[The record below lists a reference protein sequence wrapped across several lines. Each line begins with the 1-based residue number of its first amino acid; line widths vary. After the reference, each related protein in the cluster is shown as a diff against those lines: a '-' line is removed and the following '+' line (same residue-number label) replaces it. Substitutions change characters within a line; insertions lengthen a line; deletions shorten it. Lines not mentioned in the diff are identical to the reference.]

1 MSSWKVLFDSKNG
14 NLDGKISKSN
24 TSTPMHIMSLR
35 RSENKRS
42 SCSVKPK
49 PKTKDKKALPSKK
62 EIHNFYEDAIDL
74 MKEPAECWT
83 DSRVHAFLA
92 AGPVVLPQMT
102 AVEEVTVR
110 KNAGA
115 SYLCTFKN
123 SNDEECRA
131 SVSGSLLFLR
141 YEDQMRQETTKLLK
155 NM

>member
-1 MSSWKVLFDSKNG
+1 MSSWKVGFNSKNG
-14 NLDGKISKSN
+14 NLDGKINKSD
-24 TSTPMHIMSLR
+24 TSIPMHIMSLR
-35 RSENKRS
+35 KGENKKF

-49 PKTKDKKALPSKK
+49 PSTKDKKALPKKK
-62 EIHNFYEDAIDL
+62 EIDNFYEDAIDL
-74 MKEPAECWT
+74 MKEPAERWT

-110 KNAGA
+110 KNSGA
-115 SYLCTFKN
+115 SYVCTFKN

-141 YEDQMRQETTKLLK
+141 YEDQMRQETRKLLK